1 MRDRDARTAGADEVT
16 DMEIF
21 EADGSVNPKQIRLDV
36 QNKAL
41 PNRLHR
47 LRKLPWLECWLS
59 QLRSEKKS
67 SHTIRAYE
75 RAAKGISEIVL
86 PGEESSLRSN
96 FLKLSVEEAH
106 NLLDPDTGRI
116 DSWISTLDALSP
128 SSVNARM
135 AAATHLLRW
144 FGHTMPEWIR
154 RPNRR
159 RPLPKTLNKRE
170 ISRFKL
176 TVSEF
181 KDPIVKPLTTMMLE
195 TGVRVSEICNMDV
208 DDVDLDDLSA
218 LILGGKGEKDRTVLF
233 TDLTAEGIQEW
244 MAERRIRA
252 EKQVKEERQALFLT
266 KNGHRITPR
275 WVQKLMD
282 RIADRAEIKRS
293 RLTPHTLRH
302 TFASGLLER
311 GADLVTIQRLL
322 GHASIA
328 TTRVYLEISDQTL
341 REIYKRAQMP
351 MPKIS
356 NPHPILIFREH
367 YTVCFPH
374 LLDGFFLD
382 FLFSSLSMPCQDL
395 SALTF

>member
-1 MRDRDARTAGADEVT
+1 
-16 DMEIF
+16 MEIF
-21 EADGSVNPKQIRLDV
+21 EADGPVNPKQIRLDV

-96 FLKLSVEEAH
+96 FLKLSVEKAH

-181 KDPIVKPLTTMMLE
+181 NDPIVKPLTTMMLE

-233 TDLTAEGIQEW
+233 TNLTAEGVQEW
-244 MAERRIRA
+244 MAERRMRA

-356 NPHPILIFREH
+356 NPSPDSDLQGTLHG
-367 YTVCFPH
+367 VFP
-374 LLDGFFLD
+374 
-382 FLFSSLSMPCQDL
+382 SSS
-395 SALTF
+395 

>member
-21 EADGSVNPKQIRLDV
+21 EADVSVNPKQIRLDV

-86 PGEESSLRSN
+86 PGEESSLGSN

-244 MAERRIRA
+244 MAERRKRA

-356 NPHPILIFREH
+356 NPSPDSDLQGTLHG
-367 YTVCFPH
+367 VFP
-374 LLDGFFLD
+374 
-382 FLFSSLSMPCQDL
+382 SSS
-395 SALTF
+395 

>member
-356 NPHPILIFREH
+356 NPSPDSDLQGTLHG
-367 YTVCFPH
+367 VFP
-374 LLDGFFLD
+374 
-382 FLFSSLSMPCQDL
+382 SSS
-395 SALTF
+395 

>member
-86 PGEESSLRSN
+86 PGEELSLRSN

-244 MAERRIRA
+244 MAERRMRA

-356 NPHPILIFREH
+356 NPSPDSDLQGTLHG
-367 YTVCFPH
+367 VFP
-374 LLDGFFLD
+374 
-382 FLFSSLSMPCQDL
+382 SSS
-395 SALTF
+395 

>member
-21 EADGSVNPKQIRLDV
+21 EADVSVNPKQIRLDV

-244 MAERRIRA
+244 MVERGMRA

-356 NPHPILIFREH
+356 NPSPDSDLQGTLHG
-367 YTVCFPH
+367 VFP
-374 LLDGFFLD
+374 
-382 FLFSSLSMPCQDL
+382 SSS
-395 SALTF
+395 

>member
-21 EADGSVNPKQIRLDV
+21 EADGSINPKQIRLDV

-47 LRKLPWLECWLS
+47 LRKLPWFESWLS

-181 KDPIVKPLTTMMLE
+181 KDPIVRPLTTMMLE

-244 MAERRIRA
+244 MVERGMRA
-252 EKQVKEERQALFLT
+252 EKQVKDERQALFLT

-356 NPHPILIFREH
+356 NPSPDSDLQGTLHG
-367 YTVCFPH
+367 VFP
-374 LLDGFFLD
+374 
-382 FLFSSLSMPCQDL
+382 SSS
-395 SALTF
+395 

>member
-21 EADGSVNPKQIRLDV
+21 EADVSVNPKQIRLDV

-154 RPNRR
+154 RPNKR

-244 MAERRIRA
+244 MAERRMRA

-356 NPHPILIFREH
+356 NPSPDSDLQGTLHG
-367 YTVCFPH
+367 VFP
-374 LLDGFFLD
+374 
-382 FLFSSLSMPCQDL
+382 SSS
-395 SALTF
+395 

>member
-21 EADGSVNPKQIRLDV
+21 EADGSINPKQIRLDV

-47 LRKLPWLECWLS
+47 LRKLPWFECWLS

-244 MAERRIRA
+244 MAERRMRA

-356 NPHPILIFREH
+356 NPSPDSDLQGTLHG
-367 YTVCFPH
+367 VFP
-374 LLDGFFLD
+374 
-382 FLFSSLSMPCQDL
+382 SSS
-395 SALTF
+395 

>member
-96 FLKLSVEEAH
+96 FLKLSVEKAH

-244 MAERRIRA
+244 MAERRMRA

-356 NPHPILIFREH
+356 NPSPDSDLQGTLHG
-367 YTVCFPH
+367 VFP
-374 LLDGFFLD
+374 
-382 FLFSSLSMPCQDL
+382 SSS
-395 SALTF
+395 

>member
-21 EADGSVNPKQIRLDV
+21 EADGSINPKQIRLDV
-36 QNKAL
+36 QNKGL

-47 LRKLPWLECWLS
+47 LRKLPWLECLLS

-244 MAERRIRA
+244 MAERRMRA

-356 NPHPILIFREH
+356 NPSPDSDLQGTLHG
-367 YTVCFPH
+367 VFP
-374 LLDGFFLD
+374 
-382 FLFSSLSMPCQDL
+382 SSS
-395 SALTF
+395 

>member
-21 EADGSVNPKQIRLDV
+21 EADGSVNPKQIRLDA

-293 RLTPHTLRH
+293 RLTPNTLRH

-356 NPHPILIFREH
+356 NPSPDSDLQGTLHG
-367 YTVCFPH
+367 VFP
-374 LLDGFFLD
+374 
-382 FLFSSLSMPCQDL
+382 SSS
-395 SALTF
+395 

>member
-96 FLKLSVEEAH
+96 FLKLSVEKAH

-244 MAERRIRA
+244 MAERRMRA

-356 NPHPILIFREH
+356 NPSPDSDLQGTLHGA
-367 YTVCFPH
+367 FP
-374 LLDGFFLD
+374 
-382 FLFSSLSMPCQDL
+382 SSS
-395 SALTF
+395 

>member
-21 EADGSVNPKQIRLDV
+21 EADVSVNPKQIRLDV

-244 MAERRIRA
+244 MAERRLRA

-356 NPHPILIFREH
+356 NPSPDSDLQGTLHG
-367 YTVCFPH
+367 VFP
-374 LLDGFFLD
+374 
-382 FLFSSLSMPCQDL
+382 SSS
-395 SALTF
+395 

>member
-21 EADGSVNPKQIRLDV
+21 EADGSINPKQIRLDV

-244 MAERRIRA
+244 MVERGMRA
-252 EKQVKEERQALFLT
+252 EKQIKEERQALFLT

-356 NPHPILIFREH
+356 NPSPDSDLQGTLHG
-367 YTVCFPH
+367 VFP
-374 LLDGFFLD
+374 
-382 FLFSSLSMPCQDL
+382 SSS
-395 SALTF
+395 

>member
-96 FLKLSVEEAH
+96 FPKLSVEEAH

-244 MAERRIRA
+244 MAERRMRA

-356 NPHPILIFREH
+356 NPSPDSDLQGTLHG
-367 YTVCFPH
+367 VFP
-374 LLDGFFLD
+374 
-382 FLFSSLSMPCQDL
+382 SSS
-395 SALTF
+395 

>member
-21 EADGSVNPKQIRLDV
+21 EADVSVNPKQIRLDV

-47 LRKLPWLECWLS
+47 LRKLPWLECWIS

-233 TDLTAEGIQEW
+233 TDLTAKGIQEW
-244 MAERRIRA
+244 MAERRMRA

-356 NPHPILIFREH
+356 NPSPDSDLQGTLHG
-367 YTVCFPH
+367 VFP
-374 LLDGFFLD
+374 
-382 FLFSSLSMPCQDL
+382 SSS
-395 SALTF
+395 

>member
-244 MAERRIRA
+244 MAVRRMRA

-356 NPHPILIFREH
+356 NPSPDSDLQGTLHG
-367 YTVCFPH
+367 VFP
-374 LLDGFFLD
+374 
-382 FLFSSLSMPCQDL
+382 SSS
-395 SALTF
+395 

>member
-170 ISRFKL
+170 VSKFKS
-176 TVSEF
+176 TVLEV

-244 MAERRIRA
+244 MAERRMRA

-356 NPHPILIFREH
+356 NPSPDSDLQGTLHG
-367 YTVCFPH
+367 VFP
-374 LLDGFFLD
+374 
-382 FLFSSLSMPCQDL
+382 SSS
-395 SALTF
+395 

>member
-16 DMEIF
+16 GMEIF
-21 EADGSVNPKQIRLDV
+21 EADVSVNPKQIRLDV

-244 MAERRIRA
+244 MVERGMRA

-356 NPHPILIFREH
+356 NPSPDSDLQGTLHG
-367 YTVCFPH
+367 VFP
-374 LLDGFFLD
+374 
-382 FLFSSLSMPCQDL
+382 SSS
-395 SALTF
+395 

>member
-21 EADGSVNPKQIRLDV
+21 EADGSVNPRQIRLDV

-252 EKQVKEERQALFLT
+252 EKQVKEERRALFLT

-356 NPHPILIFREH
+356 NPSPDSDLQGTLHG
-367 YTVCFPH
+367 VFP
-374 LLDGFFLD
+374 
-382 FLFSSLSMPCQDL
+382 SSS
-395 SALTF
+395 

>member
-1 MRDRDARTAGADEVT
+1 MRDRDARTADADEVT

-21 EADGSVNPKQIRLDV
+21 EADGSINPKQIRLDV

-244 MAERRIRA
+244 MAERRMRA

-356 NPHPILIFREH
+356 NPSPDSDLQGTLHG
-367 YTVCFPH
+367 VFP
-374 LLDGFFLD
+374 
-382 FLFSSLSMPCQDL
+382 SSS
-395 SALTF
+395 

>member
-244 MAERRIRA
+244 MAVRRMRA

-266 KNGHRITPR
+266 KNGHRIPPR

-356 NPHPILIFREH
+356 NPSPDSDLQGTLHG
-367 YTVCFPH
+367 VFP
-374 LLDGFFLD
+374 
-382 FLFSSLSMPCQDL
+382 SSS
-395 SALTF
+395 

>member
-116 DSWISTLDALSP
+116 DSWISTLDTLSP

-244 MAERRIRA
+244 MAERRMRA

-356 NPHPILIFREH
+356 NPSPDSDLQGTLHG
-367 YTVCFPH
+367 VFP
-374 LLDGFFLD
+374 
-382 FLFSSLSMPCQDL
+382 SSS
-395 SALTF
+395 

>member
-21 EADGSVNPKQIRLDV
+21 EADVSVNPKQIRLDV

-244 MAERRIRA
+244 MAERRMRA

-356 NPHPILIFREH
+356 NPSPDSDLQGTLHG
-367 YTVCFPH
+367 VFP
-374 LLDGFFLD
+374 
-382 FLFSSLSMPCQDL
+382 SSP
-395 SALTF
+395 

>member
-181 KDPIVKPLTTMMLE
+181 KDPIVRPLTTMMLE

-244 MAERRIRA
+244 MAERRMRA

-356 NPHPILIFREH
+356 NPSPDSDLQGTLHG
-367 YTVCFPH
+367 VFP
-374 LLDGFFLD
+374 
-382 FLFSSLSMPCQDL
+382 SSS
-395 SALTF
+395 

>member
-41 PNRLHR
+41 PNRLRR

-244 MAERRIRA
+244 MAERRMRA

-356 NPHPILIFREH
+356 NPSPDSDLQGTLHG
-367 YTVCFPH
+367 VFP
-374 LLDGFFLD
+374 
-382 FLFSSLSMPCQDL
+382 SSS
-395 SALTF
+395 

>member
-1 MRDRDARTAGADEVT
+1 MGDRDARTAGAEEVT

-244 MAERRIRA
+244 MAERRMRA

-356 NPHPILIFREH
+356 NPSPDSDLQGTLHGA
-367 YTVCFPH
+367 FP
-374 LLDGFFLD
+374 
-382 FLFSSLSMPCQDL
+382 SSS
-395 SALTF
+395 

>member
-21 EADGSVNPKQIRLDV
+21 EADGSINPKQIRLDV

-47 LRKLPWLECWLS
+47 LRKLPWFESWLS

-159 RPLPKTLNKRE
+159 RPLPKTLNRRE

-181 KDPIVKPLTTMMLE
+181 KDPIVRPLTTMMLE

-233 TDLTAEGIQEW
+233 TDLTAEEIQEW
-244 MAERRIRA
+244 MVERGMRA
-252 EKQVKEERQALFLT
+252 EKQVKDERQALFLT

-356 NPHPILIFREH
+356 NPSPDSDLQGTLHG
-367 YTVCFPH
+367 VFP
-374 LLDGFFLD
+374 
-382 FLFSSLSMPCQDL
+382 SSS
-395 SALTF
+395 

>member
-21 EADGSVNPKQIRLDV
+21 EADGSINPKQIRLDV

-47 LRKLPWLECWLS
+47 LRKLPWFECWLS

-244 MAERRIRA
+244 MVERGMRA

-356 NPHPILIFREH
+356 NPSPDSDLQGTLHG
-367 YTVCFPH
+367 VFP
-374 LLDGFFLD
+374 
-382 FLFSSLSMPCQDL
+382 SSS
-395 SALTF
+395 

>member
-21 EADGSVNPKQIRLDV
+21 EADGSINPKQIRLDV

-47 LRKLPWLECWLS
+47 LRKLPWFECWLS

-181 KDPIVKPLTTMMLE
+181 KDPIVRPLTTMMLE

-356 NPHPILIFREH
+356 NPSPDSDLQGTLHG
-367 YTVCFPH
+367 VFP
-374 LLDGFFLD
+374 
-382 FLFSSLSMPCQDL
+382 SSS
-395 SALTF
+395 

>member
-1 MRDRDARTAGADEVT
+1 VRDRDARTAGADEVT

-21 EADGSVNPKQIRLDV
+21 EADGSINPKQIRLAGK
-36 QNKAL
+36 NKAL

-47 LRKLPWLECWLS
+47 LRKLPWFECWLS

-67 SHTIRAYE
+67 SHTVRAYE

-116 DSWISTLDALSP
+116 DSWMSTLDALSP

-252 EKQVKEERQALFLT
+252 EKQGKEERQSLFLT

-356 NPHPILIFREH
+356 NPSPDSDLQGTLHG
-367 YTVCFPH
+367 VFP
-374 LLDGFFLD
+374 
-382 FLFSSLSMPCQDL
+382 SSS
-395 SALTF
+395 

>member
-1 MRDRDARTAGADEVT
+1 MRDRDARTADADEVT

-21 EADGSVNPKQIRLDV
+21 EADGSINPKQIRLDV
-36 QNKAL
+36 QNKGL

-244 MAERRIRA
+244 MAERRMRA

-356 NPHPILIFREH
+356 NPSPDSDLQGTLHG
-367 YTVCFPH
+367 VFP
-374 LLDGFFLD
+374 
-382 FLFSSLSMPCQDL
+382 SSP
-395 SALTF
+395 

>member
-1 MRDRDARTAGADEVT
+1 MRDRDARTADADEVT

-21 EADGSVNPKQIRLDV
+21 EADGSINPKQIRLDV

-244 MAERRIRA
+244 MVERRIRA

-356 NPHPILIFREH
+356 NPSPDSDLQGTLHG
-367 YTVCFPH
+367 VFP
-374 LLDGFFLD
+374 
-382 FLFSSLSMPCQDL
+382 SSS
-395 SALTF
+395 

>member
-1 MRDRDARTAGADEVT
+1 MRDRDARTADADEVT

-244 MAERRIRA
+244 MVERRIRA

-356 NPHPILIFREH
+356 NPSPDSDLQGTLHG
-367 YTVCFPH
+367 VFP
-374 LLDGFFLD
+374 
-382 FLFSSLSMPCQDL
+382 SSS
-395 SALTF
+395 

>member
-21 EADGSVNPKQIRLDV
+21 EADGSINPKQIRLDV

-47 LRKLPWLECWLS
+47 LRKLPWFECWLS

-181 KDPIVKPLTTMMLE
+181 KDPIVRPLTTMMLE

-244 MAERRIRA
+244 MAERRMRA

-356 NPHPILIFREH
+356 NPSPDSDLQGTLHG
-367 YTVCFPH
+367 VFP
-374 LLDGFFLD
+374 
-382 FLFSSLSMPCQDL
+382 SSS
-395 SALTF
+395 

>member
-1 MRDRDARTAGADEVT
+1 MRDRDARTADADEVT

-21 EADGSVNPKQIRLDV
+21 EADGSINPKQIRLDV
-36 QNKAL
+36 QNKGL

-244 MAERRIRA
+244 MAERRKRA

-356 NPHPILIFREH
+356 NPSPDSDLQGTLHG
-367 YTVCFPH
+367 VFP
-374 LLDGFFLD
+374 
-382 FLFSSLSMPCQDL
+382 SSS
-395 SALTF
+395 

>member
-1 MRDRDARTAGADEVT
+1 MRDRDARTADADEVT

-21 EADGSVNPKQIRLDV
+21 EADGSINPKQIRLDV

-106 NLLDPDTGRI
+106 KLLDPDTGRI

-135 AAATHLLRW
+135 AAAAHLLKW

-233 TDLTAEGIQEW
+233 TDSTAEGIQEW
-244 MAERRIRA
+244 MAERRKRA

-356 NPHPILIFREH
+356 NPSPDSDLQGTLHG
-367 YTVCFPH
+367 VFP
-374 LLDGFFLD
+374 
-382 FLFSSLSMPCQDL
+382 SSP
-395 SALTF
+395 

>member
-21 EADGSVNPKQIRLDV
+21 EADGSINPKQIRLDV

-181 KDPIVKPLTTMMLE
+181 NDPIVKPLTTMMLE

-244 MAERRIRA
+244 MAERRMRA
-252 EKQVKEERQALFLT
+252 EKQVKKERQALFLT

-356 NPHPILIFREH
+356 NPSPDSDLQGTLHG
-367 YTVCFPH
+367 VFP
-374 LLDGFFLD
+374 
-382 FLFSSLSMPCQDL
+382 SSS
-395 SALTF
+395 